1 MQSRQS
7 LLAMAATSTL
17 AGGLL
22 FSTQLS
28 AAQHLETA
36 ASSLSM
42 TTSSIIYQEKCEEGK
57 CGEGKCG
64 EGKCGEGKCG
74 QGKCK

>member
-1 MQSRQS
+1 MQSRQA

-28 AAQHLETA
+28 ATQQLETA
-36 ASSLSM
+36 AQSLS
-42 TTSSIIYQEKCEEGK
+42 TTTTLIIHQEKCEEGK